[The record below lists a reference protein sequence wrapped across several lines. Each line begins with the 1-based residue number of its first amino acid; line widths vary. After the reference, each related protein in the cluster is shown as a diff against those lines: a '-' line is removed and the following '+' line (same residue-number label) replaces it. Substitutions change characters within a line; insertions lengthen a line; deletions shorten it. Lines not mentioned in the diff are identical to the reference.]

1 LLLSQTVGTLNSIRH
16 VLPELVKR
24 DLLSRFSGTVF
35 GLFWTIFQPLAFVVI
50 LSIVFRYGL
59 KQTSTPDGVQ
69 FVPWFFCGSIAWN
82 LIAEACQQSTTSVRD
97 YAFLVRKV
105 NFNCWLLPLTRVIS
119 ALLIHLIFLTIIA
132 VVLALYGH
140 YPRVAWLELPLIM
153 GLAILF
159 LTGLG
164 LVTSTLAVFFKDAAA
179 AMGIMIQFGFWLTP
193 VIWPSSALPEN
204 LKPWLLLNPAYTII
218 EGYRA
223 VLLDGRHITDLPL
236 LGLTYVLLLG
246 LLLVIGG
253 FSLFNRLRPQFG
265 DVL

>member
-1 LLLSQTVGTLNSIRH
+1 LSQTVGALNSIRH

-105 NFNCWLLPLTRVIS
+105 NFSCWLLPLARVIS
-119 ALLIHLIFLTIIA
+119 ALLIHLIFLAII
-132 VVLALYGH
+132 VGVLALYGY
-140 YPRVAWLELPLIM
+140 YPRLSWLELPLIM

-164 LVTSTLAVFFKDAAA
+164 LITSTLAVFFKDAAA

-193 VIWPSSALPEN
+193 VIWPPSALPEN
-204 LKPWLLLNPAYTII
+204 LRPWLLINPAYTIV

-223 VLLDGRHITDLPL
+223 LLLEGRHVIDLPA
-236 LGLTYVLLLG
+236 LGLAYVSILSLLF
-246 LLLVIGG
+246 LVGG
-253 FSLFNRLRPQFG
+253 FILFNKLRPQFG